1 MTEPDHS
8 VDSGQFLLEGTLR
21 DPLPNG
27 IEKDAIQLD
36 RVSGINPEF

>member
-1 MTEPDHS
+1 

-27 IEKDAIQLD
+27 IEKGAIQLD